1 MVIPRE
7 LKSGSNSSHSFPG
20 TVVKAFRDY
29 EKKTIDAWDIDENE
43 CFNLAD
49 QFPISNIDSVEVA
62 KKVIKDHKETQEKL
76 QSSTSISSKTP
87 TKASPGPGK
96 AFRQDTGD
104 SSQISAISK
113 SLNLT
118 SISSSDKN
126 SRNVSNLKPSDSF
139 SAIQKQTNE
148 IKISSVSTGHQVYV
162 FKDLDEDS
170 SRIQKFESILNSS
183 PINLSELE
191 KLSWKGIPKCFRAV
205 CWKLLSDYL
214 PLKKELQKK
223 TIEQKRNSYWESV
236 TECYSPTFLELNH
249 DTLRQILSDIPRM
262 NPLIPIFQNETV
274 QNIFQR
280 ILYVWAVRHPAS
292 GYVQG
297 INDLLAPFFVVFL
310 TDYIQ
315 ITSCKMHRKI

>member
-1 MVIPRE
+1 MVFPRE
-7 LKSGSNSSHSFPG
+7 LKSGSSSSHSFPG

-43 CFNLAD
+43 CFGLVD
-49 QFPISNIDSVEVA
+49 QFPISKIDSVEVA
-62 KKVIKDHKETQEKL
+62 KKIIKDHKETQEKL
-76 QSSTSISSKTP
+76 QSSSSISSKTY
-87 TKASPGPGK
+87 TISSPGPGK
-96 AFRQDTGD
+96 AFRQETGAN
-104 SSQISAISK
+104 SQISAISK

-118 SISSSDKN
+118 SISSSDKY
-126 SRNVSNLKPSDSF
+126 SKDIPISSDTFPKTSDS
-139 SAIQKQTNE
+139 SIVIKNQTND
-148 IKISSVSTGHQVYV
+148 IKVSSVSNRHQVFV
-162 FKDLDEDS
+162 LDEDS
-170 SRIQKFESILNSS
+170 TRIQKFENILNTN

-191 KLSWKGIPKCFRAV
+191 KLSWKGIPKCFRAI

-310 TDYIQ
+310 NDYIQ
-315 ITSCKMHRKI
+315 IISCK